1 MASQKSFISRRSY
14 LSQAASAA
22 TSTKTSKTY
31 IQNLENQL
39 NEEKEAREYL
49 QKEIEQLKKINSEIS
64 SKLGLSIKLWSYRRQ
79 LIWYALYLWH

>member
-14 LSQAASAA
+14 LSQTPSGA

-64 SKLGLSIKLWSYRRQ
+64 SKLGLSIKL
-79 LIWYALYLWH
+79 